1 MPMFMRSSDDEKEN
15 SFSIESI
22 LSIVAFCI
30 FWGIHLFLFRISS
43 ATPTSH
49 AHPRIHTSLL
59 PFAASTALFRFYEP
73 RGVWRDRSKLYAFR
87 STFYQQNSFFYLLK
101 ISSFSLRGERMRE
114 RVKREEGKKMK
125 KREKILNNPATK
137 FTKKLNQKTTD

>member
-1 MPMFMRSSDDEKEN
+1 MPMFMRSSDDEKET
-15 SFSIESI
+15 FSTESI